1 MDKRG
6 KRIEEPTL
14 LYLTCA
20 SEDEAK
26 TIARALVDEHLVA
39 CANILGTMTSVYRWE
54 GAVAEDEEIAM
65 LLKTRR
71 DMTVPVT
78 ERVKELHS
86 YDLPSIISLPIHG
99 GNADFIGWLNS
110 EVG

>member
-1 MDKRG
+1 M
-6 KRIEEPTL
+6 EEPVL

-20 SEDEAK
+20 NKDEAK
-26 TIARALVDEHLVA
+26 TIARILIDERLIA

-54 GAVAEDEEIAM
+54 GTVVEDEEIAV

-71 DMTVPVT
+71 DMAARAT

-86 YDLPSIISLPIHG
+86 YDLPCVIGLPIQG
-99 GNADFIGWLNS
+99 GNPDFIGWLNC
-110 EVG
+110 EVS

>member
-1 MDKRG
+1 MQ
-6 KRIEEPTL
+6 EPTL

-20 SEDEAK
+20 NENEAK
-26 TIARALVDEHLVA
+26 IIARTLVDERLIA

-54 GAVAEDEEIAM
+54 GVVAEGEEIAV

-71 DMTVPVT
+71 DMTVRVT

-86 YDLPSIISLPIHG
+86 YDLPCVVGLPIQG
-99 GNADFIGWLNS
+99 GNPEFIGWLNC
-110 EVG
+110 EVS

>member
-1 MDKRG
+1 M
-6 KRIEEPTL
+6 EEPVL

-20 SEDEAK
+20 NKDEAK
-26 TIARALVDEHLVA
+26 SIARTLIDERLIA

-54 GAVAEDEEIAM
+54 GTVVEDEEIAV

-71 DMTVPVT
+71 DMAARAT

-86 YDLPSIISLPIHG
+86 YDLPCVVGLPIQG
-99 GNADFIGWLNS
+99 GNPDFIGWLHC

>member
-1 MDKRG
+1 MQ
-6 KRIEEPTL
+6 EPTM

-20 SEDEAK
+20 NENEAK
-26 TIARALVDEHLVA
+26 FIARTLVDERLIA

-54 GAVAEDEEIAM
+54 GVVAEDEVIAV

-71 DMTVPVT
+71 DMTACVT
-78 ERVKELHS
+78 ERIKELHT
-86 YDLPSIISLPIHG
+86 YDLPCVIGLPING
-99 GNADFIGWLNS
+99 GNPDFIDWLHC

>member
-1 MDKRG
+1 MQ
-6 KRIEEPTL
+6 EPTL

-20 SEDEAK
+20 NENEAK
-26 TIARALVDEHLVA
+26 IIARTLVDERLIA

-54 GAVAEDEEIAM
+54 GTVVEGEEIAV

-71 DMTVPVT
+71 DMTVRVT

-86 YDLPSIISLPIHG
+86 YDLPCVVGLPIQG
-99 GNADFIGWLNS
+99 GNPEFIGWLVC
-110 EVG
+110 EVS

>member
-1 MDKRG
+1 M
-6 KRIEEPTL
+6 EEPVL

-20 SEDEAK
+20 NKDEAK
-26 TIARALVDEHLVA
+26 TIARTLIDERLIA

-54 GAVAEDEEIAM
+54 GAVAEGEEIAV

-71 DMTVPVT
+71 DMTVRVT

-86 YDLPSIISLPIHG
+86 YALPCVIGLPING
-99 GNADFIGWLNS
+99 GNPDFIGWLHC
-110 EVG
+110 EVD